1 MTREVFL
8 LLSIDGY
15 KMMHTVQDYG
25 CKVVMLIL
33 IFCFFQWISDKDL
46 MHMAQSLGVM
56 DIIEIKFAENKING
70 QSRG

>member
-1 MTREVFL
+1 
-8 LLSIDGY
+8 
-15 KMMHTVQDYG
+15 MMHTVQDYV
-25 CKVVMLIL
+25 CKVDTCKTQCKVMLIL